1 MVQISTFVMMMI
13 CFLGTLYLTEKYIMK
28 NGVCIPLYKII
39 LLAIVFIAGLSFIV
53 MMLPL
58 LFPTLI
64 YASIIIASFIC
75 TYSRHYFEKRKEMN

>member
-1 MVQISTFVMMMI
+1 MVQVSTFVLMMI
-13 CFLGTLYLTEKYIMK
+13 CFIGTLYLTEKYLAK
-28 NGVCIPLYKII
+28 KGVNTPLYKILIFAI
-39 LLAIVFIAGLSFIV
+39 LWIIILSFIV

-64 YASIIIASFIC
+64 YSSIIIATFIC